1 MDMRRSWKISLGV
14 MRHAW
19 EQPPP
24 CFLIQNIKRILTLK
38 PQIFCMPNRGG
49 GALMHVSRY
58 RENLNKIL
66 LQNMANNRG
75 CQGCQGVIQHH
86 A

>member
-49 GALMHVSRY
+49 GRSHACLTIQGKL
-58 RENLNKIL
+58 EQNLAPEHGK
-66 LQNMANNRG
+66 
-75 CQGCQGVIQHH
+75 
-86 A
+86 

>member
-1 MDMRRSWKISLGV
+1 MDMRRSWKLSLGV

-38 PQIFCMPNRGG
+38 PQIFCRGG
-49 GALMHVSRY
+49 AALMHVSRLQ
-58 RENLNKIL
+58 EVQGKLEQNLAPEHGK
-66 LQNMANNRG
+66 
-75 CQGCQGVIQHH
+75 
-86 A
+86 